1 MISTA
6 SDILRKEIELNPF
19 DSFFEPED
27 ESDDDDLE
35 EVNHFLSLLME
46 TINSNKKPD
55 IKMMAEQAGIDYET
69 ASELT
74 EQVMERFGGKLP
86 EN

>member
-1 MISTA
+1 
-6 SDILRKEIELNPF
+6 
-19 DSFFEPED
+19 
-27 ESDDDDLE
+27 
-35 EVNHFLSLLME
+35 ME